1 MIIKLNINSETPVYL
16 QLRNEIIKRIA
27 LGEVNPGEKLPTVRD
42 MAKQVGLNPMTVNK
56 TYQILKEEGIVKTE
70 GRNGVTVR
78 EDIVANEL
86 FLSKIN
92 NEVELMVT
100 ESLVRGFNI
109 EKIIELIE
117 NTKKEYGEAK

>member
-16 QLRNEIIKRIA
+16 QLRNEIIKGIA

-56 TYQILKEEGIVKTE
+56 SYQILKEEGIVKTE

-86 FLSKIN
+86 FLSKLN
-92 NEVELMVT
+92 NDVELMVT
-100 ESLVRGFNI
+100 ESLVRGFSV

-117 NTKKEYGEAK
+117 NTTKEYGEAK

>member
-16 QLRNEIIKRIA
+16 QLRNEIIKGIA

-56 TYQILKEEGIVKTE
+56 SYQILKEEGIVKTE

-86 FLSKIN
+86 FLSKLN
-92 NEVELMVT
+92 NDVELMVT
-100 ESLVRGFNI
+100 ESLVRGFSI
-109 EKIIELIE
+109 ENIIELIE
-117 NTKKEYGEAK
+117 NTTKEYGEAK

>member
-16 QLRNEIIKRIA
+16 QLRNEIIKGIA

>member
-16 QLRNEIIKRIA
+16 QLRNEIIKGIA
-27 LGEVNPGEKLPTVRD
+27 SGEVNPGEKLPTVRD

-56 TYQILKEEGIVKTE
+56 SYQILKEEGIVKTE

-86 FLSKIN
+86 FLSKLN
-92 NEVELMVT
+92 NDVELMVT
-100 ESLVRGFNI
+100 ESLVRGFSV

-117 NTKKEYGEAK
+117 NTTKEYGEAK

>member
-1 MIIKLNINSETPVYL
+1 MIIKLNMQSSTPVYL

-27 LGEVNPGEKLPTVRD
+27 SKEINPGEKLPTVRD

-56 TYQILKEEGIVKTE
+56 TYQILKEEGIVRTE

-86 FLSKIN
+86 FLSKLN

-100 ESLVRGFNI
+100 ESIVRGFSI
-109 EKIIELIE
+109 EKIIEMIN
-117 NTKKEYGEAK
+117 NTTKEYGEVK